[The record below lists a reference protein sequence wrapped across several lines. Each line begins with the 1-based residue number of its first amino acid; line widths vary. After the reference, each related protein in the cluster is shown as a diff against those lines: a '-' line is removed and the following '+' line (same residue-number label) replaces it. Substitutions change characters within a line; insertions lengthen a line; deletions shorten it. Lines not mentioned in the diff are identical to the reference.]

1 MKVSDLQ
8 DYLKYVM
15 ENYGDI
21 EIVTS
26 HREENW
32 LYSEFVPITNV
43 DVEREQSAVSD
54 KEGPCCVVIS

>member
-15 ENYGDI
+15 ETYGDI
-21 EIVTS
+21 EIVTT
-26 HREENW
+26 HREESW

-54 KEGPCCVVIS
+54 KDGPCCVVIS